1 MTRIDTVLGTKCCVF
16 PEMEDID
23 TMKVSTQTKTCQASV
38 AEQDIDTAIQ
48 YSSMKGLSK
57 GFAASRSSSVSLDE
71 TASNSTLSSCNFSLS
86 STISS
91 VSLSEIREQHR
102 SFDEVPVSARLG
114 IEDSKVAMCT
124 GKVEGV
130 GYIRGFRNRRI
141 FPHNLL
147 ALVSLDRDEVVWE
160 EVEDDLFILL
170 DGRLERLL
178 ICKEFYFETNVQ
190 REGRLGPRR
199 SCDFLFSLGYLL
211 SSRKKDLAM
220 HDEHVSRFASF
231 LSTGRDLRYLKLA
244 VLRTLFKL
252 CLSTSNNENEIRN
265 IINRDTQS
273 DEERLLDF
281 LTSRTREWDHELGDN
296 FSTQA
301 VALVYEIRAK
311 CLRNL
316 ELERDRIRTVADQG
330 DSTAVIIATSAKIV
344 ELGIQKSN
352 KVMEGQISNV
362 GKKMKGWIDEE
373 CQQQPQQRISARDAV
388 VARAIS
394 SSTKRASEYAQE
406 SSKLVA
412 QSTVDTTLSGL
423 YTIGN
428 KVEESAEMTDQ
439 LSPESREMIKAA
451 GKIGVASVGAV
462 ALVAEAVI
470 ETSRSLSSKTAVVTA
485 DIVGHRY
492 GSVAGEVARDAA
504 DTYTNMLKTMS
515 NVTLVSNGSKLV
527 KTAAKNVGKNQIDD
541 DVEKAKQIMLRFERQ
556 GAIVA
561 KQALGI
567 QWTEGS
573 LTRELLC
580 ADVSEQRKQEPL
592 AILPKDTFSDDGANS
607 SLETIRDNAFISAE
621 NDGTDTDVQNRYRIG
636 SF

>member
-1 MTRIDTVLGTKCCVF
+1 
-16 PEMEDID
+16 MEDVVI
-23 TMKVSTQTKTCQASV
+23 MKGCTQTKSCQAFV

-57 GFAASRSSSVSLDE
+57 GFAASLSSSASLDE

-86 STISS
+86 STFSS
-91 VSLSEIREQHR
+91 VSVSEIREQHR
-102 SFDEVPVSARLG
+102 SFDEVPVSARLAL
-114 IEDSKVAMCT
+114 EDSKVAMCT
-124 GKVEGV
+124 VKVEDG

-147 ALVSLDRDEVVWE
+147 AFFSLDRDAVVWE

-170 DGRLERLL
+170 DGRLDRLL
-178 ICKEFYFETNVQ
+178 ICKEFYFQANVQ
-190 REGRLGPRR
+190 REGQLGPRR
-199 SCDFLFSLGYLL
+199 SCDFLLSLGYFL

-244 VLRTLFKL
+244 VVRTLFKL
-252 CLSTSNNENEIRN
+252 CLSTSNDENEIRK

-273 DEERLLDF
+273 DEERLLGF
-281 LTSRTREWDHELGDN
+281 LTNRTREWDHELGGN
-296 FSTQA
+296 FSTQT

-373 CQQQPQQRISARDAV
+373 CQQQQPQQRIGARDAV

-428 KVEESAEMTDQ
+428 KVEESAEMADQ

-485 DIVGHRY
+485 DIVGHKY
-492 GSVAGEVARDAA
+492 GSVAGELARDAA

-573 LTRELLC
+573 FTRELLF
-580 ADVSEQRKQEPL
+580 ADVPEERKQEPL
-592 AILPKDTFSDDGANS
+592 AILPRDTFSDDCANS
-607 SLETIRDNAFISAE
+607 SWETNRDDAFISAE
-621 NDGTDTDVQNRYRIG
+621 IDGTNTDVKIRNRIG